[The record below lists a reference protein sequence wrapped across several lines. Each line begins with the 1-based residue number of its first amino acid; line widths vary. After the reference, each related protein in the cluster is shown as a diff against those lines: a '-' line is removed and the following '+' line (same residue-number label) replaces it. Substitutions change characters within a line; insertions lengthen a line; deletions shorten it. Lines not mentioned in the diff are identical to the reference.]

1 MIADGTMDFEY
12 DYPRV
17 SLDDP
22 VEGIASRG
30 VMRTHED
37 GFDFIDVLKRK
48 TVRESLIAPGGSRGM
63 GIAEGVTWKLRFFLS
78 FPSTVNIGPLKFG
91 TLTKI
96 KKGRFSS
103 KVEDFIWNGYGKLTT
118 LPPGLLHDDV
128 IATLN
133 KDQDL
138 RISMI
143 DSLHK
148 EGTITV
154 SVYRPKAK
162 VDYEIKH
169 ITDDSLWYKYKPK
182 KESFAKVVITSDW
195 KGEKDLFINKNTLEV
210 YRRIGKTIKNMVQ
223 VLDYHLN
230 KKEN

>member
-12 DYPRV
+12 DYPRI
-17 SLDDP
+17 SLDGP

-30 VMRTHED
+30 VLLTNEE
-37 GFDFIDVLKRK
+37 GFDFIDLLKRK
-48 TVRESLIAPGGSRGM
+48 TVRKSEIAPGGSRGM

-78 FPSTVNIGPLKFG
+78 FPSTVRLGPLKIG

-96 KKGRFSS
+96 KKGTFSS

-128 IATLN
+128 IASLN
-133 KDQDL
+133 RDNEL
-138 RISMI
+138 RNLMM
-143 DSLHK
+143 DALLK
-148 EGTITV
+148 ERTITA
-154 SVYRPKAK
+154 SIYSPKAK

-182 KESFAKVVITSDW
+182 KESFAKIVITSEW
-195 KGEKDLFINKNTLEV
+195 KGEKDLFLDENTLEV
-210 YRRIGKTIKNMVQ
+210 YRRIGKTIKDMIK

-230 KKEN
+230 KN